1 MKSLR
6 FKSLQLLSEREK
18 KGRSIGF
25 HPNKNLIF
33 GLNHVGKS
41 TVTKQTFEA
50 LGASPVGKLQ
60 GWDNSAIALLTATL
74 DEDEYH
80 FLRQNSHRAVFNS
93 QGELIASTATGGE
106 WTKVFA
112 QIMEFNLVLSD
123 KNERTSQADAA
134 CMFLPFY
141 INQDGGWSGIW
152 RAFNGLSRFRSPAT
166 AIVEY
171 FTQVVPPQF
180 YVAKAESESEQR
192 KITEIEADL
201 RILNRTRERLSGS
214 LDLAGP
220 QVSAEGF
227 EVEIKEITR
236 QLTTLNAQQEA
247 LRAEAVTLQESL
259 ALVDHQIALTT
270 AALKKFGD
278 DFGYL
283 SKPKREELICPTC
296 GAHHEETFL
305 SVLNF
310 AEDARKL
317 SDMLIRLQESRA
329 LHERR
334 LAACV
339 SDRRELAARY
349 GDLQAVLEVRR
360 GELKF
365 SDVVRSMGSG
375 AAFVAFDQEDRALE
389 ESRNKHLIEK
399 HKQDQSMKAFRS
411 AKRRKKI
418 RQAFQEEYR
427 MARIKLN
434 LPSRD
439 ISKMNVSSRPDISGS
454 GGPREVLAYYAAL
467 WRVSRSA
474 DFGIPFSLPIVVDC
488 PAQSGQ
494 DPVNLPAILHFISTG
509 LPADAQVLLTYELD
523 VEEKFDQRIPLDVAY
538 SVLLESEYDEVA
550 GSVLPKMEMMNKA
563 LLQRARTDHPTLFG
577 N

>member
-6 FKSLQLLSEREK
+6 FKNLQLLSEREK
-18 KGRSIGF
+18 KGRSIEF

-33 GLNHVGKS
+33 GMNHVGKS
-41 TVTKQTFEA
+41 TVTKQAFEA
-50 LGASPVGKLQ
+50 LGASPVGKLED
-60 GWDNSAIALLTATL
+60 WDNAAIALLTATL
-74 DEDEYH
+74 DDEEYY
-80 FLRQNSHRAVFNS
+80 FLRQHSHRAVFNS
-93 QGELIASTATGGE
+93 HGELIASASSNGE
-106 WTKVFA
+106 WAKIFA
-112 QIMEFNLVLSD
+112 QLMEFNLVLSD
-123 KNERTSQADAA
+123 KNENTSQADAA

-141 INQDGGWSGIW
+141 INQDGGWTGIW
-152 RAFNGLSRFRSPAT
+152 RAFNGLSRFRLPAK

-201 RILNRTRERLSGS
+201 RILNRTRERLSSS
-214 LDLAGP
+214 LDLVGP
-220 QVSAEGF
+220 QVTADGF
-227 EVEIKEITR
+227 EVEIREIIR
-236 QLTTLNAQQEA
+236 QLTTLNARQEA
-247 LRAEAVTLQESL
+247 LRLEAVSLQESL

-270 AALKKFGD
+270 AALKRFGE

-296 GAHHEETFL
+296 GAQHEETFL

-317 SDMLIRLQESRA
+317 SDMLIRLQESRD
-329 LHERR
+329 LYERR
-334 LAACV
+334 LEVCV
-339 SDRRELAARY
+339 SERRELTALY

-365 SDVVRSMGSG
+365 ADVVRSLGSG
-375 AAFVAFDQEDRALE
+375 VAFVAFDQEDRALE
-389 ESRNKHLIEK
+389 DSRNTHLIKK
-399 HKQDQSMKAFRS
+399 HKQDQNMKAFQS
-411 AKRRKKI
+411 AKRRKLI
-418 RQAFQEEYR
+418 RQTFQEEYK

-439 ISKMNVSSRPDISGS
+439 ITKMSVSSRPDISGS

-467 WRVSRSA
+467 WRVSRST
-474 DFGIPFSLPIVVDC
+474 DFGVPFSLPIIVDC

-509 LPADAQVLLTYELD
+509 LPPDAQVLLTYELD

-538 SVLLESEYDEVA
+538 SVLRESEYDEVA
-550 GSVLPKMEMMNKA
+550 GSILPKMEMMQKA
-563 LLQRARTDHPTLFG
+563 LLQRARTDSPMLFE

>member
-1 MKSLR
+1 MKNLR

-18 KGRSIGF
+18 KGRSFGF

-33 GLNHVGKS
+33 GMNHVGKS

-50 LGASPVGKLQ
+50 LGASPVGKLE
-60 GWDNSAIALLTATL
+60 GWDNAAIALLTATL
-74 DEDEYH
+74 DEEEYH
-80 FLRQNSHRAVFNS
+80 FLRQHSHRAVFNS
-93 QGELIASTATGGE
+93 QGELVASAATGGE

-112 QIMEFNLVLSD
+112 HLMEFNLVLSD
-123 KNERTSQADAA
+123 KNEQTSQADAA

-141 INQDGGWSGIW
+141 INQDGGWTGIW
-152 RAFNGLSRFRSPAT
+152 RAFNGLSRFRSPAK
-166 AIVEY
+166 AIMEY

-180 YVAKAESESEQR
+180 YVAKAESESAQR

-220 QVSAEGF
+220 QISAEGF
-227 EVEIKEITR
+227 EVEIKEVTR
-236 QLTTLNAQQEA
+236 QLTTLNARQEA
-247 LRAEAVTLQESL
+247 LRAEAVSLQESL
-259 ALVDHQIALTT
+259 ALADHQIALTT
-270 AALKKFGD
+270 AALKKFGE
-278 DFGYL
+278 DFEFL

-334 LAACV
+334 LTVCV
-339 SDRRELAARY
+339 SERRELAARY
-349 GDLQAVLEVRR
+349 GDLQGVLEVRR

-375 AAFVAFDQEDRALE
+375 AAFAAFDKEDRALE
-389 ESRNKHLIEK
+389 DSRNNHLIEK
-399 HKQDQSMKAFRS
+399 HKQDQNMKALRS
-411 AKRRKKI
+411 AKRRKSIK
-418 RQAFQEEYR
+418 QAFQEEYR

-439 ISKMNVSSRPDISGS
+439 ITKMNVSNRPDISGS

-474 DFGIPFSLPIVVDC
+474 DYGIPFSLPIVVDC

-509 LPADAQVLLTYELD
+509 LPPDAQVLLTYELD

-538 SVLLESEYDEVA
+538 SVLRESDYDEA
-550 GSVLPKMEMMNKA
+550 ARSILPKMEMMHKA
-563 LLQRARTDHPTLFG
+563 LLQRTRTDRPTLFG